1 MDRHKALLKNGN
13 EFMQIASA
21 VVCHESLFYIQ
32 VANTQSVL
40 SGRKCFYSRI
50 KCQESRRS
58 HAKLKVSQFFSHS
71 APGKQPLIL
80 SN

>member
-40 SGRKCFYSRI
+40 
-50 KCQESRRS
+50 
-58 HAKLKVSQFFSHS
+58 
-71 APGKQPLIL
+71 
-80 SN
+80 